1 MYEIWLMMNIVWE
14 WSLAQWPAVL
24 ALLLLLAG
32 WAMVG
37 LVRLWRAHG
46 FRWSAA
52 ALAAL
57 AGAAGGLWLWPALVG
72 SSVSEMRYLVDW
84 MVGLGMA
91 GATAAVAVVLALPWL
106 GRSSK

>member
-32 WAMVG
+32 WAAAG
-37 LVRLWRAHG
+37 LVRLLGARG
-46 FRWSAA
+46 FRWSGA

-57 AGAAGGLWLWPALVG
+57 AGGAVGLWLWPALVG

-91 GATAAVAVVLALPWL
+91 GATALVGVLLALPWL
-106 GRSSK
+106 GRRSG